1 MASPLV
7 VNILE
12 LIRRPGT
19 YKDLDVDVSTTEFA
33 FDDPRIDDSRDVHA
47 TLHVESTSGGM
58 VVNGVV
64 AAQARG
70 ECSRCLA
77 ELGLSIE
84 SDVDEIYQRVP
95 ENEDVYPLEGDQ
107 LDLRPMVRET
117 VLLAIP
123 EAPLCSPTCRG
134 LCPVCGVDLNRGT
147 CECARPSADDRWSV
161 LDQLKGKLPDQRS

>member
-19 YKDLDVDVSTTEFA
+19 YKDLDVDVSTAEFA
-33 FDDPRIDDSRDVHA
+33 FDDRRIDDSRDVHA
-47 TLHVESTSGGM
+47 QLRVESTSGGM

-64 AAQARG
+64 TAQARG

-77 ELGLSIE
+77 ELGLSVA

-95 ENEDVYPLEGDQ
+95 ENDDVYPLEGDQ

-123 EAPLCSPTCRG
+123 EAPLCSPTCKG
-134 LCPVCGVDLNRGT
+134 LCPVCGVDLNRET
-147 CECARPSADDRWSV
+147 CGCARPAADDRWSV
-161 LDQLKGKLPDQRS
+161 LDQLKGKLPE

>member
-19 YKDLDVDVSTTEFA
+19 YKDLDVDVSTAEFA

-47 TLHVESTSGGM
+47 ELHVESTSGGI
-58 VVNGVV
+58 VVNGLVI
-64 AAQARG
+64 AQARG
-70 ECSRCLA
+70 ACSRCLA
-77 ELGLSIE
+77 DLGLSVA

-95 ENEDVYPLEGDQ
+95 ENDDVYPLEGDQ
-107 LDLRPMVRET
+107 LDLRPMVRES

-123 EAPLCSPTCRG
+123 EAPLCSPSCKG
-134 LCPVCGVDLNRGT
+134 LCPVCGVDLNRESCG
-147 CECARPSADDRWSV
+147 CARPTADDRWSV
-161 LDQLKGKLPDQRS
+161 LDQLRGKLPE

>member
-19 YKDLDVDVSTTEFA
+19 YKDLDVEVPTTEFA
-33 FDDPRIDDSRDVHA
+33 FGDPRIDDSRDVHA
-47 TLHVESTSGGM
+47 ELHVESATGGI

-64 AAQARG
+64 TAEARG
-70 ECSRCLA
+70 QCSRCLA
-77 ELGLSIE
+77 DLGLSIS

-95 ENEDVYPLEGDQ
+95 ENDDVYPLEGDQ

-123 EAPLCSPTCRG
+123 EAPLCSPACKG
-134 LCPVCGVDLNRGT
+134 LCPVCGVDLNQAT
-147 CECARPSADDRWSV
+147 CGCSRPTADDRWSV
-161 LDQLKGKLPDQRS
+161 LDQLKGSLPE